1 VGLEEVE
8 EIDDALRGLR
18 ADDVI
23 FAPHHDCAVSFRQ
36 KNRFS
41 HAGDLKLAGSAS
53 HNMKER
59 AIPRYTHSPRSP
71 ELRTIILA

>member
-1 VGLEEVE
+1 VSLEDVE
-8 EIDDALRGLR
+8 EIDDALRGPG

-23 FAPHHDCAVSFRQ
+23 FAPHYDRAVSFRQ

-41 HAGDLKLAGSAS
+41 HAGDFKLAVSAPD
-53 HNMKER
+53 NMKER
-59 AIPRYTHSPRSP
+59 AIPRHTHSPRSP